1 MDKIILVDGRFE
13 DVALL
18 KACFR
23 VLFPECEIQTV
34 TAGKESLWEKR
45 AVSLDPVK
53 SKEILAGN

>member
-1 MDKIILVDGRFE
+1 MDKIILVNGRSE

-23 VLFPECEIQTV
+23 VLFPECEIQAV
-34 TAGKESLWEKR
+34 TGEKGSPGER
-45 AVSLDPVK
+45 TVSLDPVK